1 VSRTYWTHTL
11 TVNAEIQVE
20 SSEFDPPDS
29 SLQEL
34 VREHLDEN
42 QVAWD
47 VEVTNSVRDEYHA
60 G

>member
-1 VSRTYWTHTL
+1 MSRTYWTHTL

>member
-1 VSRTYWTHTL
+1 MSRTYWTHTL
-11 TVNAEIQVE
+11 MVNAEIQVE
-20 SSEFDPPDS
+20 SSEHDPPDS

-47 VEVTNSVRDEYHA
+47 VDITNSVRDEYHA

>member
-1 VSRTYWTHTL
+1 MSRTYWTHTL

-47 VEVTNSVRDEYHA
+47 VDITNSVRDEYHA

>member
-1 VSRTYWTHTL
+1 MSRTYWTHTL

-20 SSEFDPPDS
+20 SSEFDPSDS